1 MFPEKNVLEK
11 FARKQLCFRVLA
23 QLLFTTSDTKL
34 HNYQE
39 KVNALDVRKF
49 RKLENFKKICEMLRF
64 TGEQPAGRPI
74 VTYVLENR
82 ENHSIEKP
90 ILC

>member
-1 MFPEKNVLEK
+1 M
-11 FARKQLCFRVLA
+11 
-23 QLLFTTSDTKL
+23 
-34 HNYQE
+34 
-39 KVNALDVRKF
+39 NALDVRKF

-82 ENHSIEKP
+82 ENHSMEKP